1 MTQKIKPV
9 SIFPVENEDEAW
21 LCFPWYEERPQFA
34 GAGAELALWV
44 EMSSKSNVLF
54 SSDWLTEL
62 KSNSKLELMIGRK
75 TEEW

>member
-1 MTQKIKPV
+1 MTQKIEPV

-21 LCFPWYEERPQFA
+21 LCCPWCEERPQFA

-44 EMSSKSNVLF
+44 EMSSKSNVLY